1 MERLLTDYGES
12 VRAIRPQHILKM
24 RDKRAAAPTAANN
37 LVKVLHWMLAFAM
50 ARQWRVDNPAV
61 SIKPLKVVSTG
72 SPVWSEADIEVFEA
86 HWAVGTR
93 ERLAF
98 DLLLYSAQRS
108 GDVRQ
113 MGRQQVRDGTIL
125 VRQEKT
131 KAFLELPIHPR
142 LKASVDTVP
151 VGQMLFLTTQ
161 A

>member
-1 MERLLTDYGES
+1 M
-12 VRAIRPQHILKM
+12 
-24 RDKRAAAPTAANN
+24 
-37 LVKVLHWMLAFAM
+37 
-50 ARQWRVDNPAV
+50 
-61 SIKPLKVVSTG
+61 
-72 SPVWSEADIEVFEA
+72 FEA

-113 MGRQQVRDGTIL
+113 MGRQQVRNGAIL

-142 LKASVDTVP
+142 LEASVDTVP

-161 A
+161 AGVGFTAGGF